1 MDFLGIQIE
10 SIVPHRGRMLMV
22 DRLLAGDSEGTVV
35 SALIRPDNLFA
46 DEIGVPAWVGIEY
59 MAQAIAAWAGIQA
72 LIRGEPTRIGFLL
85 GSRRYLAHVG
95 HFGFGDRL
103 TIEAR
108 RELFGDNGLGMFSCR
123 IALGDRELANAQ
135 VSVFEP
141 PDPGVFFEGNANG

>member
-1 MDFLGIQIE
+1 MDVSGIRIE
-10 SIVPHRGRMLMV
+10 SVVPHRGRMLMV
-22 DRLLAGDSEGTVV
+22 DRLLSGDTEGTVV
-35 SALIRPDNLFA
+35 SALICPDNLFA
-46 DEIGVPAWVGIEY
+46 DEVGVPAWVGIEY

-85 GSRRYLAHVG
+85 GSRRYLAHAG
-95 HFGFGDRL
+95 HFCFGDRL

-123 IALGDRELANAQ
+123 IMLADSELASAQ

-141 PDPGVFFEGNANG
+141 PDPATFFEGNANG